1 MICKHCGTKVSV
13 EKVHF
18 STECEKC
25 NSWMHSCIQCSLWV
39 ADSETCKSM
48 TTESL
53 RDREGKNFCDEWQ
66 PRSDKQINYKKEEEA
81 KEKFDSIFGG

>member
-25 NSWMHSCIQCSLWV
+25 NCWLHSCLQCNLWN

-48 TTESL
+48 TTDSI

-66 PRSDKQINYKKEEEA
+66 PSEQPQTKQTSSNA
-81 KEKFDSIFGG
+81 QDKFDSLFGN